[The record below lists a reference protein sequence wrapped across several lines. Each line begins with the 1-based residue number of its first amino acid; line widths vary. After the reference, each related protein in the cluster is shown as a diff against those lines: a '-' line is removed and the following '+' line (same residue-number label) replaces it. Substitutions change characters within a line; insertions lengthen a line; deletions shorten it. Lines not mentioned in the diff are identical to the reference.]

1 MPDIFGR
8 EALSYRHMQAMHSR
22 APTILE
28 SFLEQRAQ
36 AHQGRRHDFAA
47 LSTPRFD
54 HADAQPI
61 GYLTDNLQAI
71 MSVVEEVLYTDFRLD
86 GFIPIFTTVP
96 EGAKTYSYRVLDHVG
111 RGRFIDN
118 DGANAPSANTSLS
131 LVPYTLEYAG
141 IVPEWTVED
150 VRAAMFGGIALDT
163 ETVQAATTGAM
174 DHIEMV
180 GLMGDAERGL
190 KGLVNQRTTGA
201 NSVSRIDADKT
212 IAEMTGDE
220 IVEFLQKEVTTLIT
234 SSAEVFGRSIRT
246 GLCIYLPLEQGSVVN
261 NKRLTDIEK
270 TAWEYFAEHNLWFTY
285 TGQRPMLKL
294 VAELTGAGSG
304 TDKDRMIVGLRH
316 ERVMEMAMPISPRL
330 LGLYDR
336 GYTLIAPME
345 YKISGLNLKRPA
357 GVRYIDG
364 I

>member
-8 EALSYRHMQAMHSR
+8 EALNYRHMQAMHSR
-22 APTILE
+22 DPSILE
-28 SFLEQRAQ
+28 GFLEQRAH
-36 AHQGRRHDFAA
+36 ALQGKRHDFAA
-47 LSTPRFD
+47 LDGQRFA
-54 HADAQPI
+54 HAEAQPI
-61 GYLTDNLQAI
+61 GYMTDNLQAI
-71 MSVVEEVLYTDFRLD
+71 LSVVEEVLYTDFRLD

-96 EGAKTYSYRVLDHVG
+96 EGAKTYSYRVLDRVG

-118 DGANAPSANTSLS
+118 DGSNAPSANTSLS

-150 VRAAMFGGIALDT
+150 VRAAMFGGVALDA
-163 ETVQAATTGAM
+163 ETIVAATTGAM
-174 DHIEMV
+174 DHIETV
-180 GLMGDAERGL
+180 GLMGDAEHGL

-201 NSVSRIDADKT
+201 NSVARADAAATIDS
-212 IAEMTGDE
+212 MTGDE

-234 SSAEVFGRSIRT
+234 SSAEVFGRTIRT
-246 GLCIYLPLEQGSVVN
+246 GLCIYLPLEQGAIVN

-270 TAWEYFAEHNLWFTY
+270 TTWEYFAEHNLWFTY

-294 VAELTGAGSG
+294 VAELKGAGQG
-304 TDKDRMIVGLRH
+304 TDKNRMIVGLMH

-336 GYTLIAPME
+336 GYTICAPME